1 MNGNGS
7 VIERE
12 TAIGAVVLIV
22 GAAILAL
29 AYAGSVDKA
38 MAGYDLK
45 ARFAKAEGISV
56 GSEVR
61 LAGVTVGRVVAQ
73 QLDPRYK
80 ALLTLRIAPDIQLPK
95 DSAALI
101 ETDGLLGSKFIAL
114 QPGADEAALKP
125 GAEFQL
131 TQSSMNVNDILEL
144 IISQAQARRAQAK
157 PSAPAAPEP
166 GK

>member
-1 MNGNGS
+1 MNGNGN
-7 VIERE
+7 VVTRE
-12 TAIGAVVLIV
+12 TAIGAVVLIA

-29 AYAGSVDKA
+29 SYAGSVDKA

-45 ARFAKAEGISV
+45 ARFAKAEGVNV
-56 GSEVR
+56 GTDVR

-80 ALLTLRIAPDIQLPK
+80 ALLTLRIASGIELPK

-101 ETDGLLGSKFIAL
+101 ETDGLLGSKFIEL

-125 GAEFQL
+125 GAELQL

-144 IISQAQARRAQAK
+144 IVSQAKARRAQNQA
-157 PSAPAAPEP
+157 PAPAATVP